1 MELYKIGLDPYTD
14 VSSLLNNSALYEYN
28 KLKSILDPIDCD
40 DFICVLNGISNK
52 RFELPAN
59 KKKIFIATDGFCFD
73 KNKDII
79 DECDYVL
86 HQSEETLDFVHKPQG
101 YNYVPFLFTND
112 EPKSMIQD
120 SKIVFG
126 GANRGRDDKINK
138 YILNGATINP
148 DVVAFLKMYNNEGKV
163 VFDNRIEYSAFI
175 RVLRS
180 YKYTICFSRK
190 EYDEMRWTTARYF
203 ESISNYVLPLIDST
217 YCVHSVFNGMTD
229 VVTSYF
235 EMRYKMSV
243 IDEQERLNKI
253 NLLNDIIIAYKD
265 AFKDTIL
272 SIIN

>member
-1 MELYKIGLDPYTD
+1 MKLYKIGLDATSD
-14 VSSLLNNSALYEYN
+14 TSTLLNNSALYEYN
-28 KLKSILDPIDCD
+28 KLKAILDPIDCND
-40 DFICVLNGISNK
+40 YICVLNGVGKIPNA
-52 RFELPAN
+52 LPMN

-86 HQSEETLDFVHKPQG
+86 HQSEKILDFIHKPQA

-112 EPKSMIQD
+112 APKSIIQD
-120 SKIVFG
+120 SKVIFG

-138 YILNGATINP
+138 YILNGTTINP
-148 DVVAFLKMYNNEGKV
+148 NVVAFLKMYDNNDNV

-175 RVLRS
+175 HVLRS

-190 EYDEMRWTTARYF
+190 EYDEMQWTTARYF
-203 ESISNYVLPLIDST
+203 ESISNYVLPFVDIT
-217 YCVHSVFNGMTD
+217 YCVHHAFNGLTD
-229 VVTSYF
+229 IVTSYA
-235 EMRYKMSV
+235 EMCDKIKNMT
-243 IDEQERLNKI
+243 EQARLEK
-253 NLLNDIIIAYKD
+253 LDKLNTIVNAHRD